1 MSGMEDTQTGDAN
14 STPDKPR
21 AKFPFALVFLLAGAA
36 IFGLGAALLVL
47 SYTQQQS
54 TIGTAPLGASAL
66 LRVGKTAP
74 EFSLK
79 TLDGASTVSLAQL
92 RGKRVLINFW
102 ASWCTPCIE
111 ETPALIEAYR
121 QINDPN
127 VAFVGVGLQDDLA
140 NLKKFAADYGVPYL
154 VVADA
159 DGAVGDAYAV
169 RGLPTTI
176 LVDSSGVVQN
186 IVSGPVQR
194 DKVVDL
200 IGRLR

>member
-1 MSGMEDTQTGDAN
+1 MKDPPAADAS
-14 STPDKPR
+14 STPSKPR
-21 AKFPFALVFLLAGAA
+21 AKFPFALVILLAGAA
-36 IFGLGAALLVL
+36 IFGVGAALLVL
-47 SYTQQQS
+47 SYSQQQS
-54 TIGTAPLGASAL
+54 TIGSVPLGASAL
-66 LRVGKTAP
+66 LRVGKAAP

-79 TLDGASTVSLAQL
+79 TLDGAGTVSLAQL

-121 QINDPN
+121 QLNDPS
-127 VAFVGVGLQDDLA
+127 VAFVAIGLQDDLA
-140 NLKKFAADYGVPYL
+140 RLKKFADDNGVPYL
-154 VVADA
+154 VVSDG

-176 LVDSSGVVQN
+176 LIDSSGIVQN

-200 IGRLR
+200 IGQLR

>member
-1 MSGMEDTQTGDAN
+1 MEDTQTADPS
-14 STPDKPR
+14 STPVKPR
-21 AKFPFALVFLLAGAA
+21 ARFPFALVILLAGAA
-36 IFGLGAALLVL
+36 VFGVGAALLVL

-54 TIGTAPLGASAL
+54 TIGSVPLGTSAL
-66 LRVGKTAP
+66 LRVGKPAP

-79 TLDGASTVSLAQL
+79 TLDGAGTVSLMQL

-102 ASWCTPCIE
+102 ASWCAPCIE

-121 QINDPN
+121 QLNDPN
-127 VAFVGVGLQDDLA
+127 VAFVAIGLQDDLS
-140 NLKKFAADYGVPYL
+140 NLKKFAAANGVPYL
-154 VVADA
+154 VVSDV

-200 IGRLR
+200 IGRLQ

>member
-1 MSGMEDTQTGDAN
+1 MEDTQSG
-14 STPDKPR
+14 TPEKPQV
-21 AKFPFALVFLLAGAA
+21 KFPFALVILVAGAA
-36 IFGLGAALLVL
+36 IFGIGAALLVL

-54 TIGTAPLGASAL
+54 TIGSVPLGASAL
-66 LRVGKTAP
+66 LRVGKAAP
-74 EFSLK
+74 EFNLK
-79 TLDGASTVSLAQL
+79 TLDDASTVSLSQL

-102 ASWCTPCIE
+102 ASWCAPCIE

-121 QINDPN
+121 RINDPG
-127 VAFVGVGLQDDLA
+127 VAFVAIGMQDDLA
-140 NLKKFAADYGVPYL
+140 NLKKFATDYGVPYL

>member
-1 MSGMEDTQTGDAN
+1 
-14 STPDKPR
+14 
-21 AKFPFALVFLLAGAA
+21 
-36 IFGLGAALLVL
+36 
-47 SYTQQQS
+47 
-54 TIGTAPLGASAL
+54 LGASSL
-66 LRVGKTAP
+66 LRVGKPAP

-79 TLDGASTVSLAQL
+79 TLDGAGTVSLGQL

-121 QINDPN
+121 NLNDPT
-127 VAFVGVGLQDDLA
+127 VAFVAIGMQDDLA
-140 NLKKFAADYGVPYL
+140 NLKKFAVDYGVPYL
-154 VVADA
+154 VVSDA

-176 LVDSSGVVQN
+176 LIDSSGVVQN

-200 IGRLR
+200 IGRLQ